1 MKKLVALLVAL
12 MVLTLSFAAVAE
24 AEKLVVYTSA
34 DFPPF
39 EYIDDNNAFA
49 GFDIDMM
56 SEIAKVAGY
65 EVEFV
70 NIAFDS
76 IIAGVQSGACN
87 VGLSGFTVNEERK
100 VNVDFSTPYYQ
111 TTQACFAL
119 EGSTITDAA
128 SLMGKSIGVQMGTTG
143 MFTAEGVTDA
153 DKVMSYTKIIDA
165 FMDLKGGKLDAV
177 IIDQMVGRN
186 NVTAMPQAGI
196 TELAIAFEAE
206 DYAICVQK
214 GQTALLEKLD
224 AAIEELKTN
233 GTMQELL
240 VKHQLIAAE

>member
-56 SEIAKVAGY
+56 SELAKVAGY

-119 EGSTITDAA
+119 ETDATRLA
-128 SLMGKSIGVQMGTTG
+128 CYDNALGR
-143 MFTAEGVTDA
+143 AATDTRA
-153 DKVMSYTKIIDA
+153 A
-165 FMDLKGGKLDAV
+165 
-177 IIDQMVGRN
+177 
-186 NVTAMPQAGI
+186 
-196 TELAIAFEAE
+196 
-206 DYAICVQK
+206 
-214 GQTALLEKLD
+214 D
-224 AAIEELKTN
+224 AA
-233 GTMQELL
+233 
-240 VKHQLIAAE
+240 AAAA